1 MNDRE
6 VAVKVQASCLAAA
19 EVNGLI
25 ATATCRYCLRLV
37 GFYVSLPALPM
48 YAWLSCRVIARA
60 GLACGVVLFCQ
71 LALTSVKAAVPH
83 TLRNQMYH
91 TTLFTYA
98 WMEYA
103 ASWTEGASSGATPSA
118 ATCNQWR
125 TQLLHAFRDT
135 SG

>member
-37 GFYVSLPALPM
+37 GFYVSLPAVPM
-48 YAWLSCRVIARA
+48 YAWLSCRIIARA

-71 LALTSVKAAVPH
+71 LALTEKQLCHQCVTHNAEPNVS
-83 TLRNQMYH
+83 YH
-91 TTLFTYA
+91 IVHICMDGICCKL
-98 WMEYA
+98 
-103 ASWTEGASSGATPSA
+103 
-118 ATCNQWR
+118 
-125 TQLLHAFRDT
+125 D
-135 SG
+135 